1 MYHFAAMAMQSLIL
15 LSREPAL
22 YKTAAGWRLPDT
34 EVYVF
39 DEEAA
44 ALSRLAGSGA
54 AVFLFDTRGFGGVR
68 LTAGKV
74 LALPGDTDVVLL
86 GVRDDF
92 ADLFAQD
99 REVSIQVLPPD
110 VPGAELQAVVLRLL
124 QMRRVRRDS
133 GIVGRSPAVAQML
146 ALIAQAAPLD
156 ITVLVQGESGTGKEL
171 VARAI
176 HDHSPRRAAPF
187 ISLNCGAMAE
197 GVLESELFG
206 HARGAFT
213 GAVAEHAGVFRRAD
227 GGTLFLDEVGE
238 MPLGMQTRFLRAL
251 ETGEFTPVGGKA
263 ILRSDL
269 RLVAATNRDLA
280 RDVEAGRFRS
290 DLYYRLRVIVI
301 PTPALR
307 ERKDDIPIL
316 ADHFLRLE
324 NQAHGLAVRGF
335 SRQVKQVLRQHSWP
349 GNIRELRNVVRSAAV
364 MKQRGLI
371 EVEDLPAEVRH
382 GEGPHSSPY
391 LPALI
396 EPRSAGAGLEPAL
409 LASTLLEL
417 HQDVKDI
424 KARLDRL
431 AVAVGAGPGTGLAP
445 GQIPLDAQVLETL
458 PGGAAAAAEGVPPG
472 DLQTAERVLIA
483 GALRAAGGNRR
494 RAAQRLG
501 ISERTL
507 YRKIKQYGL

>member
-1 MYHFAAMAMQSLIL
+1 MAAQGLIL
-15 LSREPAL
+15 LGREPAL
-22 YKTAAGWRLPDT
+22 YKAVASWRLPDT

-39 DEEAA
+39 DEAAA

-54 AVFLFDTRGFGGVR
+54 AVFLFDARGFGGVR
-68 LTAGKV
+68 ATAGKV
-74 LALPGDTDVVLL
+74 LSLPGDTDLVLL
-86 GVRDDF
+86 GARE
-92 ADLFAQD
+92 DLEDLLAQD
-99 REVSIQVLPPD
+99 HEVSIQVVPPD
-110 VPGAELQAVVLRLL
+110 APSSELEAVVQQLL
-124 QMRRVRRDS
+124 QMRRVRQLS
-133 GIVGRSPAVAQML
+133 GIVGRSRAVAQML

-156 ITVLVQGESGTGKEL
+156 ITILIQGESGTGKEL

-176 HDHSPRRAAPF
+176 HDHSQRRGGPF

-238 MPLGMQTRFLRAL
+238 MPVGMQTRFLRAL

-263 ILRSDL
+263 PLRSDI

-280 RDVEAGRFRS
+280 RDVEAGRFRQ

-301 PTPALR
+301 PTPPLR

-324 NQAHGLAVRGF
+324 NQEHGLAVRGF

-349 GNIRELRNVVRSAAV
+349 GNIRELRNVVRAAAV

-371 EVEDLPAEVRH
+371 EVADLPAEIRH
-382 GEGPHSSPY
+382 GEGPHFSPY
-391 LPALI
+391 LPAVI
-396 EPRSAGAGLEPAL
+396 EPRPGGVGLDPAL

-417 HQDVKDI
+417 HQDVKEI
-424 KARLDRL
+424 KAKLDRL
-431 AVAVGAGPGTGLAP
+431 AVQFAGRRRADPRSRTDP
-445 GQIPLDAQVLETL
+445 VRRRR
-458 PGGAAAAAEGVPPG
+458 PGGISRRP
-472 DLQTAERVLIA
+472 
-483 GALRAAGGNRR
+483 AAGGGPSPRRSADRRAHPHRR
-494 RAAQRLG
+494 RAARRG
-501 ISERTL
+501 W
-507 YRKIKQYGL
+507 

>member
-1 MYHFAAMAMQSLIL
+1 MATESLIL

-22 YKTAAGWRLPDT
+22 YKTAAGWHLPDA

-39 DEEAA
+39 DEAAA

-54 AVFLFDTRGFGGVR
+54 AVFVFDSRGFDGVR
-68 LTAGKV
+68 ATAGKV
-74 LALPGDTDVVLL
+74 LALPGDTDLVLVGAREAL
-86 GVRDDF
+86 G
-92 ADLFAQD
+92 DLLAED
-99 REVSIQVLPPD
+99 HEVAIQVVAPD
-110 VPGAELQAVVLRLL
+110 ASSGELQAVVQRLL
-124 QMRRVRRDS
+124 QMRRVRQES
-133 GIVGRSPAVAQML
+133 GIFGRSRAVVQML
-146 ALIAQAAPLD
+146 TLIAQAAPLD
-156 ITVLVQGESGTGKEL
+156 VTVLIQGESGTGKEL

-251 ETGEFTPVGGKA
+251 ETGEFTPVGGKTL
-263 ILRSDL
+263 LRSNI

-280 RDVEAGRFRS
+280 RDVEAGRFRP

-324 NQAHGLAVRGF
+324 NQEHGLAVRGF
-335 SRQVKQVLRQHSWP
+335 SRQVKQLLRQHSWP
-349 GNIRELRNVVRSAAV
+349 GNIRELRNVVRAAAV

-382 GEGPHSSPY
+382 GEGVHSSPY

-396 EPRSAGAGLEPAL
+396 EPRSGSGTLDPAL

-417 HQDVKDI
+417 HQDIKDVKA
-424 KARLDRL
+424 KLDRL
-431 AVAVGAGPGTGLAP
+431 ALLVGGGPGSNLAP
-445 GQIPLDAQVLETL
+445 GQIPHDAQVLETSL
-458 PGGAAAAAEGVPPG
+458 RDDPAAAGSASSG
-472 DLQTAERVLIA
+472 DLQTAERLLVA

-507 YRKIKQYGL
+507 YRKIKRYEL

>member
-1 MYHFAAMAMQSLIL
+1 MAAHSLIL

-22 YKTAAGWRLPDT
+22 YKTAAAWRLPDT

-54 AVFLFDTRGFGGVR
+54 AVFVFDTRGFGGVR
-68 LTAGKV
+68 ATAGKV
-74 LALPGDTDVVLL
+74 LGLPGDTDFVLL
-86 GVRDDF
+86 GARE
-92 ADLFAQD
+92 DLGD
-99 REVSIQVLPPD
+99 LLSLEHEVSIEVVPPD
-110 VPGAELQAVVLRLL
+110 VPGSELQTVVQRLL
-124 QMRRVRRDS
+124 QMRRVRAQS
-133 GIVGRSPAVAQML
+133 GIVGRSRAVAQML

-156 ITVLVQGESGTGKEL
+156 ITVLIQGESGTGKEL

-176 HDHSPRRAAPF
+176 HDHSQRRSGPF

-213 GAVAEHAGVFRRAD
+213 GAIAEHAGVFRRAD

-263 ILRSDL
+263 LLRSNL

-280 RDVEAGRFRS
+280 RDLEAGRFRP

-301 PTPALR
+301 PTPPLR

-324 NQAHGLAVRGF
+324 NQEHGLAVRGF
-335 SRQVKQVLRQHSWP
+335 SRHVKQVLRQHSWP
-349 GNIRELRNVVRSAAV
+349 GNIRELRNVVRAAAV

-371 EVEDLPAEVRH
+371 EVEDLPAEIRR

-396 EPRSAGAGLEPAL
+396 EPRLGGTGLDQAL

-424 KARLDRL
+424 KAGLDRL
-431 AVAVGAGPGTGLAP
+431 TVLVGGEAGAILAP
-445 GQIPLDAQVLETL
+445 GQIPHDARVFATF
-458 PGGAAAAAEGVPPG
+458 PGDDATATEAVRTG
-472 DLQTAERVLIA
+472 DLQTAERVLIT
-483 GALRAAGGNRR
+483 GALRTAGGNRR

-507 YRKIKQYGL
+507 YRKIKQYDL